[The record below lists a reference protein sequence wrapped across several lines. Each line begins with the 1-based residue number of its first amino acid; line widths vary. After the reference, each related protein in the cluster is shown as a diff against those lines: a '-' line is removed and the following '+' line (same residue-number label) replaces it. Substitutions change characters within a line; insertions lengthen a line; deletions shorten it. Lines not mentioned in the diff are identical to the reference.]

1 MLVLL
6 ALLTLGCASRQVQTL
21 AELPLPATPA
31 GNCCWQAV
39 QQLEIHYGE
48 QDYRLT
54 GALAQTKTG
63 ATLVLLDPLGRRL
76 LSVQQQ
82 GGQLQRWRAPELP
95 EGLSEHFLLA
105 SSMLVWW
112 PLADWQAALPASSP
126 WQIRR
131 AGDQRILNHN
141 GDPIISA
148 SYGADTRALEQ
159 GMHGKIIEKTE
170 PVVLRH
176 LHQPLSIN
184 IATERLE
191 LLP

>member
-1 MLVLL
+1 M
-6 ALLTLGCASRQVQTL
+6 QTL
-21 AELPLPATPA
+21 AQLPLPATPA

-82 GGQLQRWRAPELP
+82 GDQLQSWRAPELP
-95 EGLSEHFLLA
+95 PGLSERFLLA

-112 PLADWQAALPASSP
+112 PLAAWQTALPADSA
-126 WQIRR
+126 WQIQR
-131 AGDQRILNHN
+131 AGDQRILSHK
-141 GDPIISA
+141 GEPIISA
-148 SYGADTRALEQ
+148 SYGADARALEE
-159 GMHGKIIEKTE
+159 GMHG
-170 PVVLRH
+170 
-176 LHQPLSIN
+176 
-184 IATERLE
+184 
-191 LLP
+191 